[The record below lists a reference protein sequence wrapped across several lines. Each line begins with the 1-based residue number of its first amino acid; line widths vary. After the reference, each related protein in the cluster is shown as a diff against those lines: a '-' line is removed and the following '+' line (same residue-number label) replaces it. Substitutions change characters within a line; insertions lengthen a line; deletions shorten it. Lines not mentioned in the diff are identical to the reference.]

1 MRRVYIICEGQ
12 TEENFI
18 KEVFAPYFDPQI
30 VTIQPL
36 LVDKKGGA
44 LSYDRVKNFILRLV
58 KYDAAAHVTTMFDYY
73 ALDTNFPGHNQL
85 NEIPD
90 IYI

>member
-44 LSYDRVKNFILRLV
+44 LSYEF
-58 KYDAAAHVTTMFDYY
+58 
-73 ALDTNFPGHNQL
+73 
-85 NEIPD
+85 
-90 IYI
+90 YIKACQI